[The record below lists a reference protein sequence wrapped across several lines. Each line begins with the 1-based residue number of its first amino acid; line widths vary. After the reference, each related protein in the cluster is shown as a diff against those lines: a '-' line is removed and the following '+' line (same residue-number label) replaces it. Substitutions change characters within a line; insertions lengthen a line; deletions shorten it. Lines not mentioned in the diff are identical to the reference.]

1 MQQHCRYSHRAH
13 RTIPIAR
20 ERREKVNDEVNDQA
34 YRGSD
39 EAADEAVYADEVV
52 EEQQT
57 QLVYSNAYDGYLNIR
72 QRPTVKS
79 SIIGQLRNGPKG
91 AEFIGAEGNWIK
103 VRYNGVEGYVSGS
116 YVQYTPTV
124 AVDPD
129 ISVEW
134 LQGVW
139 LNPVGAY
146 GEYYFIF
153 NNGTYARS
161 HVYGDISYGTYKLEG
176 RSIVFTHKY
185 SVPNVM
191 FSYES
196 IQPVER
202 YQIDL
207 RSVKV
212 GNMTRYEF
220 YTEQELREAL
230 EDGCCEDAYYTRKHY
245 DERKKIV
252 KSKLDRLK

>member
-134 LQGVW
+134 LQGV
-139 LNPVGAY
+139 
-146 GEYYFIF
+146 
-153 NNGTYARS
+153 
-161 HVYGDISYGTYKLEG
+161 
-176 RSIVFTHKY
+176 
-185 SVPNVM
+185 
-191 FSYES
+191 
-196 IQPVER
+196 
-202 YQIDL
+202 
-207 RSVKV
+207 
-212 GNMTRYEF
+212 
-220 YTEQELREAL
+220 
-230 EDGCCEDAYYTRKHY
+230 
-245 DERKKIV
+245 
-252 KSKLDRLK
+252 